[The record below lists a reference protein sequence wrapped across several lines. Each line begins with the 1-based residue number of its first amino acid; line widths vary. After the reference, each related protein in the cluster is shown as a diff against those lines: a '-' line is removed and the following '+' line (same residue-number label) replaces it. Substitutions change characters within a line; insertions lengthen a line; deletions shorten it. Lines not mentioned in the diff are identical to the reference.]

1 MITTRTATSA
11 RDPPRFFGSTSGCA
25 SGAEDPDD
33 SILPL
38 LTYPGHVSAHISV
51 FWRTIETWFARIV
64 EPSKE
69 ERTFVSGQSGRQVR
83 AGIEGIEDR
92 KGPYRSRA

>member
-1 MITTRTATSA
+1 MITTRTTTSA

-38 LTYPGHVSAHISV
+38 LTYPRHTSACISV
-51 FWRTIETWFARIV
+51 FWRTIETWFRARPVTLENKNVRLCSDIRGSRIGAL
-64 EPSKE
+64 SKDSKTA
-69 ERTFVSGQSGRQVR
+69 RVLIGG
-83 AGIEGIEDR
+83 
-92 KGPYRSRA
+92 